1 MNTTSNRKLLVRR
14 ALVVACIAGLA
25 ASASAQA
32 AGQGASSWR
41 EYARRSIMPDYAWN
55 DAPPAQSLAPT
66 LRDQVL
72 GARQQMFTLALS
84 DAKASV
90 QRSLTLS
97 LRDAPAGAG
106 YGSAGAAP
114 AALDLTTHASPLR
127 SQFFDTT
134 FHQDVDSLGR
144 MSVSAV
150 IARQQFATPGLG
162 LMRGFHD
169 GASSLATP
177 DPRALRESVSGQ
189 GVRFSYRLPVGDRLA
204 WAWSAQS
211 KLEMNPFESVRGIYG
226 EPGDF
231 DLPARMGG
239 LLEWQAT
246 AAVSFGLG
254 AERVYFSQITPF
266 TSSALPA
273 RLLSLMG
280 DGNAP
285 AFAWRDLTV
294 YSAETRIDDRWHG
307 QWLLRYTTRQQPT
320 PTAALYQSALAQEYT
335 DTNVAFGYRR
345 GLRGGG
351 ELAFTA
357 SYAPSMAFLGP
368 GPVFARQTYARG
380 AVAEF
385 EASWIVP
392 F

>member
-1 MNTTSNRKLLVRR
+1 MNSTFHSNRFARH
-14 ALVVACIAGLA
+14 ALTLACLAGLTTGGM
-25 ASASAQA
+25 AQA
-32 AGQGASSWR
+32 AGQDTPSWR
-41 EYARRSIMPDYAWN
+41 EFARRSIMPDYAWS

-66 LRDQVL
+66 LRDQVF
-72 GARQQMFTLALS
+72 GARSIGFTLALS
-84 DAKASV
+84 DARASV

-97 LRDAPAGAG
+97 LRDAPAGSG
-106 YGSAGAAP
+106 HGAITAP
-114 AALDLTTHASPLR
+114 GALDLTTRESPLR

-134 FHQDVDSLGR
+134 FHQDVENLGR
-144 MSVSAV
+144 LSVSAL

-162 LMRGFHD
+162 LTRGFHHEA
-169 GASSLATP
+169 GASFGGREVRPGT
-177 DPRALRESVSGQ
+177 ESVTGH
-189 GVRFSYRLPVGDRLA
+189 GVRFSYRMPVGSRLA

-211 KLEMNPFESVRGIYG
+211 KLEMNSFESVRGIYG

-246 AAVSFGLG
+246 QGVSFALG

-266 TSSALPA
+266 TNTALPA

-285 AFAWRDLTV
+285 SFAWRDLSV
-294 YSAETRIDDRWHG
+294 YSAETRIDDRWQG

-320 PTAALYQSALAQEYT
+320 PTAALYEQALAAEYT
-335 DTNVAFGYRR
+335 DVNWVFGYRR
-345 GLRGGG
+345 GVRGIG
-351 ELAFTA
+351 EFALTA

-368 GPVFARQTYARG
+368 GPVFAPQTYASG
-380 AVAEF
+380 AVTEF